1 MIRFGVTLRSLTL
14 PEGLSESLLVK
25 DVRHALKQFNAAL
38 EGIVEFRVEQWPES
52 DYRVFIEFGKADEG
66 TAELVKDAN
75 GKDFTVKLDPRAD
88 WDLKKRWFMRFGAVS
103 TLTLIMH
110 ELAHIAQF
118 AHEAGEDSILYAR
131 PFPRRHLTRE
141 DAVMLRLIFRQ
152 WAAQQG
158 REDMSIQNS
167 NGNEAGRLV

>member
-25 DVRHALKQFNAAL
+25 DVRHALNQFNAAL

-52 DYRVFIEFGKADEG
+52 DYRVFIEFGEADEG
-66 TAELVKDAN
+66 TAELVKAGN

-103 TLTLIMH
+103 TVTLIMH

-118 AHEAGEDSILYAR
+118 AHADDPDSILYAS
-131 PFPRRHLTRE
+131 PFPRKRLTSE
-141 DAVMLRLIFRQ
+141 DGALLRRIFGQ
-152 WAAQQG
+152 WAKDQ
-158 REDMSIQNS
+158 IPN
-167 NGNEAGRLV
+167 V

>member
-25 DVRHALKQFNAAL
+25 DVRHALNQFNASL
-38 EGIVEFRVEQWPES
+38 EGIVEFRLEQWPES
-52 DYRVFIEFGKADEG
+52 DYRVFIEFGEADEG
-66 TAELVKDAN
+66 TAELVKAGN

-103 TLTLIMH
+103 TVTLIMH

-118 AHEAGEDSILYAR
+118 AHEVDTDSILYSR
-131 PFPRRHLTRE
+131 PFPRKRLTQK
-141 DAVMLRLIFRQ
+141 DGTLLRRIFWR
-152 WAAQQG
+152 WAKDQLP
-158 REDMSIQNS
+158 N
-167 NGNEAGRLV
+167 V